1 MNGTWRFLG
10 PKTFS
15 QSVKGTFKLFP
26 FWRYH
31 IIGRGQTALV
41 MNPPIMRGYASI
53 QTSWAAMEQL
63 EWVILSPVSQHA
75 RLLKNLAT
83 TSVQARMSA
92 STASPRV
99 HTTLREEQGKQE
111 PLGAAMQKGMG
122 HVLPACSSPFLIL
135 AIWKADGGESSIRE
149 LPITEA

>member
-1 MNGTWRFLG
+1 
-10 PKTFS
+10 
-15 QSVKGTFKLFP
+15 
-26 FWRYH
+26 
-31 IIGRGQTALV
+31 

-53 QTSWAAMEQL
+53 KQ
-63 EWVILSPVSQHA
+63 VG
-75 RLLKNLAT
+75 RLWSNWNGDLVTIQPACKAIKELGDD
-83 TSVQARMSA
+83 QCEARMSA